1 MTEFFSMLA
10 EKAPELV
17 KSPLGLVGLCVLVG
31 AYLVA
36 FWKKARFDSL
46 IARIDALP
54 EKDRLEALKSEM
66 GSVPLPANFSPSDWL
81 MAQRQ
86 KYFFGAYFIT
96 AVLLVALVLFS
107 TIFSKSGTNIV
118 DINGDGGTVLIN
130 SQVNGGK

>member
-96 AVLLVALVLFS
+96 AVLLVALILFS